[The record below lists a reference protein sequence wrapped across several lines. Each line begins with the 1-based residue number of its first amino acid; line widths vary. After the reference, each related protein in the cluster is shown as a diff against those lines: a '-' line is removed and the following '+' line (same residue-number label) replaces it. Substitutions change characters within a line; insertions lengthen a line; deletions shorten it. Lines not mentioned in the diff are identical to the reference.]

1 MIVKN
6 IKDKIKTYYFLNP
19 SKKLR
24 VRQIE
29 REVNVPLPSAI
40 RYVKELVNE
49 RFLKKYEVANI
60 VTFTTDRSSKYYIFE
75 KKLFNLNSLFE
86 TDLIDY
92 LVEELSNP
100 IIIVFGS
107 FSKGEDIENS
117 DIDIYV
123 ETPSKKEI
131 SLKKFEKKL
140 NRKIQVFRNKSIKKI
155 KNEDLANNILNGI
168 VLNGNLEVFK

>member
-75 KKLFNLNSLFE
+75 KKLFNLKSLFE

>member
-60 VTFTTDRSSKYYIFE
+60 VTFTTDRSSKYYM
-75 KKLFNLNSLFE
+75 KKNY
-86 TDLIDY
+86 LI
-92 LVEELSNP
+92 
-100 IIIVFGS
+100 
-107 FSKGEDIENS
+107 
-117 DIDIYV
+117 
-123 ETPSKKEI
+123 
-131 SLKKFEKKL
+131 
-140 NRKIQVFRNKSIKKI
+140 
-155 KNEDLANNILNGI
+155 
-168 VLNGNLEVFK
+168 

>member
-1 MIVKN
+1 M
-6 IKDKIKTYYFLNP
+6 
-19 SKKLR
+19 
-24 VRQIE
+24 
-29 REVNVPLPSAI
+29 
-40 RYVKELVNE
+40 
-49 RFLKKYEVANI
+49 
-60 VTFTTDRSSKYYIFE
+60 
-75 KKLFNLNSLFE
+75 
-86 TDLIDY
+86 
-92 LVEELSNP
+92 SNP